1 MKIWIVVE
9 AKRGFIQEPEIF
21 HDAAMAETRRR
32 ELLRDFNPDYDE
44 IEVYE
49 KRIRMMSSR
58 GKKAVLAT
66 G

>member
-49 KRIRMMSSR
+49 KLVRVMPSC
-58 GKKAVLAT
+58 GKKAVSAI